1 MISKYLKLSKI
12 QIESKKDKIKAKV
25 NKKIRVRESTLVSQ
39 QLYEYQKK
47 KEIQIK
53 NGEEAAIILLNNK
66 VDSISG
72 KSEKKT
78 IYSRRNCLLMHGTS
92 ENLKEDNGN
101 ITIARPNQHFQ
112 IDIEKSDLDYSQP
125 FDNIRNMKEN

>member
-1 MISKYLKLSKI
+1 MISKCLKISKI

-25 NKKIRVRESTLVSQ
+25 NKRIRVRESTLVSQ
-39 QLYEYQKK
+39 QLYEYQIK

-53 NGEEAAIILLNNK
+53 NGEAATILLNNK

-78 IYSRRNCLLMHGTS
+78 IYSRRNCLLIYGTS
-92 ENLKEDNGN
+92 ENLKEDTGN

-112 IDIEKSDLDYSQP
+112 IDMEKSDIEHSQP
-125 FDNIRNMKEN
+125 FDNMRNMKEN